1 MESSRASERKDPAEV
16 TPLRVPRSSCRE
28 QTPSSSD
35 DSDPEDEISD
45 TNNNV
50 WVDVDE
56 FFPAAPVTSPI
67 RGVDELANIG
77 MTRLPAPQPSV
88 EHDENRTNTPNSE
101 GRTRIPISLRS
112 KGPKSNADLGGY
124 YFRQVMHLLEKKHQD
139 IMFYEEV
146 ENHSIMHL
154 DWTSEVG
161 DIQETED
168 SRNDKSEEGTGLAS
182 KLEWGK
188 TMFFGDWLYTDNG
201 QREYYMEI
209 QIKHI
214 SGDDDEVI
222 RNLGMNPNEVWI
234 GMGLVKDIP
243 GQGGDKRS
251 LSSNSSK
258 VSAIQPKKL
267 LLSSLAGTHSGFPR
281 SPSEE
286 RDNEELEDIATLA
299 LTNMS
304 RRRPLPTTPTNTSSS
319 ASNNQGDTT
328 PKTVHVGSEDIDL
341 RDPTAAVN
349 SPSSSRWTPLNLS
362 GRMAATSK
370 SEQDVAAGPS
380 TDQAPP
386 SPRPGFALRF
396 GSRSPQPD
404 SDRPV
409 GTGIPRSKPLVPHST
424 SFDSIDDEGDT
435 IMSDDI
441 VGEAGDNCGGE
452 TYEGDTTQ
460 SEIVIPGTPSRS
472 PSPPSSPIKYSPDS
486 DKDQIAEFSI
496 SKENQ
501 NPRDTRHSL
510 RDSLTPGHDTLNRHC
525 TPDLDGSFAARK
537 KRSSIYT
544 VRVVAFSTEHSQNEN
559 GFSGPPSSQRHA
571 TLLGHGG
578 WVCPPFEER
587 VAKWMTE
594 NGHLPLS
601 CSAIPEHEKKQHS
614 NPPQTLCRALP
625 VRFDWSVDDPP
636 RYYGEPAPVWWEL
649 GDPCL
654 EDVYWMVWQML
665 SGKQFIG
672 FKRGTGFG
680 FPRTH
685 TSGDDALLERCPF
698 KSPSGEAGVGSLVK
712 GEEIRLKK
720 MSEDADKELWE
731 GMVNLKGGEE

>member
-1 MESSRASERKDPAEV
+1 MESSRASESKDPAEV
-16 TPLRVPRSSCRE
+16 APLRVPRSRTRE
-28 QTPSSSD
+28 QTPPPRDNSD
-35 DSDPEDEISD
+35 GEDKVND
-45 TNNNV
+45 TNGADNA

-56 FFPAAPVTSPI
+56 FFSAAPVTSPT
-67 RGVDELANIG
+67 RDGDPLPNIG
-77 MTRLPAPQPSV
+77 MARLPAPEPSV
-88 EHDENRTNTPNSE
+88 EIEYHEYTAKTPGSDGSNK
-101 GRTRIPISLRS
+101 IPISLRS

-124 YFRQVMHLLEKKHQD
+124 YFRQVMTLLERKHQD

-154 DWTSEVG
+154 DWASEVG
-161 DIQETED
+161 DIQKTQA
-168 SRNDKSEEGTGLAS
+168 SRNDKYQEGSGLAS
-182 KLEWGK
+182 KMEWGR

-214 SGDDDEVI
+214 SGDDDQVI

-234 GMGLVKDIP
+234 GMGMVKDTPI
-243 GQGGDKRS
+243 QGGDKRS

-258 VSAIQPKKL
+258 VSAAQPKKL

-286 RDNEELEDIATLA
+286 RDNEELEDVATLT
-299 LTNMS
+299 LTNMN
-304 RRRPLPTTPTNTSSS
+304 RRRPLPTTPPTNTSSS
-319 ASNNQGDTT
+319 TSSNDGDAT
-328 PKTVHVGSEDIDL
+328 PKTVHVGSEDTDL
-341 RDPTAAVN
+341 RDPAAAAN
-349 SPSSSRWTPLNLS
+349 SPPSSLWTPLKLS
-362 GRMAATSK
+362 GRKTATSK
-370 SEQDVAAGPS
+370 SKQDIAAGPS
-380 TDQAPP
+380 TDQALL
-386 SPRPGFALRF
+386 SPLLSFPHRF
-396 GSRSPQPD
+396 GSRSPKPGT
-404 SDRPV
+404 DRPV

-441 VGEAGDNCGGE
+441 VDEAGDNGE
-452 TYEGDTTQ
+452 GENYEGDTTQ

-472 PSPPSSPIKYSPDS
+472 PSPASSPIRYSPDS
-486 DKDQIAEFSI
+486 DKDQAAQSSI

-501 NPRDTRHSL
+501 NPRDHRHS
-510 RDSLTPGHDTLNRHC
+510 SLAPGHDTLNC
-525 TPDLDGSFAARK
+525 LCAPDLDGSFAARK

-544 VRVVAFSTEHSQNEN
+544 VRVVALSTEHSQNDN
-559 GFSGPPSSQRHA
+559 GFNGPPSSQRHA

-587 VAKWMTE
+587 VAKWKADH
-594 NGHLPLS
+594 GHLPLS
-601 CSAIPEHEKKQHS
+601 CSAIPEHEKMQHN
-614 NPPQTLCRALP
+614 NPPQTRCRAMP
-625 VRFDWSVDDPP
+625 VMFDWSVDDPP

-654 EDVYWMVWQML
+654 EDVYWMVWQLL

-712 GEEIRLKK
+712 GEEIRLRE
-720 MSEDADKELWE
+720 MSADKKEKQE
-731 GMVNLKGGEE
+731 R

>member
-1 MESSRASERKDPAEV
+1 MESSRASERRRCCAM
-16 TPLRVPRSSCRE
+16 TPLGFSRS
-28 QTPSSSD
+28 PSSSPLD
-35 DSDPEDEISD
+35 DSDLEDENND
-45 TNNNV
+45 TLGRANA
-50 WVDVDE
+50 WVDVDAV
-56 FFPAAPVTSPI
+56 FPPAPATSPT
-67 RGVDELANIG
+67 RGDDELADVG
-77 MTRLPAPQPSV
+77 MARLPAPHPSV
-88 EHDENRTNTPNSE
+88 EHDENSLKTVDSADSTP
-101 GRTRIPISLRS
+101 IPTSVRS
-112 KGPKSNADLGGY
+112 KGSKSNADLGGY
-124 YFRQVMHLLEKKHQD
+124 YFRQVMHLLERKHQD
-139 IMFYEEV
+139 IMFYEDV

-154 DWTSEVG
+154 DWASEVG
-161 DIQETED
+161 DIQETQA
-168 SRNDKSEEGTGLAS
+168 SRNHKSEEGTGLAS

-188 TMFFGDWLYTDNG
+188 TLFFGDWLYADNG
-201 QREYYMEI
+201 QRQYYMEI
-209 QIKHI
+209 QIKHV
-214 SGDDDEVI
+214 SGDDDTVI

-234 GMGLVKDIP
+234 GMGCAKDTP
-243 GQGGDKRS
+243 APGGDKRS

-258 VSAIQPKKL
+258 MSAVQPKKL

-286 RDNEELEDIATLA
+286 RGSEELEDIATLA
-299 LTNMS
+299 LAKMS
-304 RRRPLPTTPTNTSSS
+304 RHRPLPTTPTNTSSS
-319 ASNNQGDTT
+319 AHNNHGDAT

-341 RDPTAAVN
+341 CSPTATVN
-349 SPSSSRWTPLNLS
+349 SPSDSRWTPLNLS
-362 GRMAATSK
+362 SRIAATSK

-386 SPRPGFALRF
+386 SPRPAFAQLF
-396 GSRSPQPD
+396 GSRSPQLD
-404 SDRPV
+404 SNRPI

-424 SFDSIDDEGDT
+424 SFDSIDDEGDIT
-435 IMSDDI
+435 MSDDN
-441 VGEAGDNCGGE
+441 VGETGDNGGGE

-472 PSPPSSPIKYSPDS
+472 PSPPSSPVKYSPDS
-486 DKDQIAEFSI
+486 DQHQMAESST

-501 NPRDTRHSL
+501 ISRDTHQSL
-510 RDSLTPGHDTLNRHC
+510 RDSFTPGHNTLNRLC
-525 TPDLDGSFAARK
+525 TPELNGSFAARK

-544 VRVVAFSTEHSQNEN
+544 VRVVAFSTEESQNEN

-587 VAKWMTE
+587 VAKWMADY
-594 NGHLPLS
+594 GHLPLS
-601 CSAIPEHEKKQHS
+601 CSAIPEHEKKQHN
-614 NPPQTLCRALP
+614 NPPQTRCRALP
-625 VRFDWSVDDPP
+625 VMFDSSVDDPP

-654 EDVYWMVWQML
+654 EDVYWMVWQLL

-712 GEEIRLKK
+712 GEEIRLREMRADQEKK
-720 MSEDADKELWE
+720 EWE
-731 GMVNLKGGEE
+731 GMVNLKGGKE